1 MKRRTLDIS
10 MSVGGTL
17 LAGLAVVLGLVFQA
31 NADFATTYVRDQLS
45 EQQIS
50 FPPLEGLSEE
60 ESGVACL
67 AEYAGATLDD
77 GKKSECYANE
87 YIGSHLKNIGG
98 GETYATLGTPQRE
111 LQAKVADAKKA
122 SDPNLATLEADLA
135 KVTGQRETMFKGE
148 TCSPPNVIGPPHPT
162 PHASRRTGDSSICA
176 SISFLSAPQ
185 TDVAGVWVCIRDNSS
200 PVVDTTP
207 TASFVPPISMARKP
221 EDLDV
226 FAKFDSARSS
236 IRARLAQGRSNIF
249 EAYLAH
255 RTQLLFNNQHTAKH
269 RQKTSEGQEEMH
281 LQCSDGEYQ
290 RGDCAKTSPPRFT
303 CRVRID
309 ARRLHRIRKALVSL
323 ERLLDLLQDPLFFC

>member
-148 TCSPPNVIGPPHPT
+148 TLRGLLLTTYGFSVLGEKAELAALI
-162 PHASRRTGDSSICA
+162 AFFAAAVLILA
-176 SISFLSAPQ
+176 SIAGFAHALS
-185 TDVAGVWVCIRDNSS
+185 
-200 PVVDTTP
+200 TP
-207 TASFVPPISMARKP
+207 K
-221 EDLDV
+221 EE
-226 FAKFDSARSS
+226 KF
-236 IRARLAQGRSNIF
+236 
-249 EAYLAH
+249 
-255 RTQLLFNNQHTAKH
+255 
-269 RQKTSEGQEEMH
+269 
-281 LQCSDGEYQ
+281 
-290 RGDCAKTSPPRFT
+290 
-303 CRVRID
+303 
-309 ARRLHRIRKALVSL
+309 
-323 ERLLDLLQDPLFFC
+323 